1 MAGHSKWANIQHRKK
16 AQDAKRGKI
25 FTKLIREITVASK
38 MGGSDISA
46 NPRLR
51 LAVDKGL
58 GANMN
63 KDTIDRA
70 IKRGAGELEGMVYEE
85 ILYEGYGAGGTA
97 VLVDCLTDNRNRTVS
112 EVRHAFSKHGGNLGT
127 SGSVAYLFSKQ
138 GIFSYEPGVD
148 EDRLMEVALES
159 GADDIVNNEDGS
171 VDVICQPEAY
181 LSLQEALK
189 EADLEA
195 SFSEVSMR
203 AGTMAEVSDKDAE
216 KIIRLIDVLE
226 ELDDVQNVYSN
237 ADFPE
242 GVLENMS

>member
-25 FTKLIREITVASK
+25 FTKLIREITVAAR
-38 MGGSDISA
+38 MGGSDISS

-70 IKRGAGELEGMVYEE
+70 IKRGAGELEGMEYEE

-112 EVRHAFSKHGGNLGT
+112 DVRHAFTKHGGNLGT

-138 GIFSYEPGVD
+138 GVFSYEPGVD
-148 EDRLMEVALES
+148 EDKLMEIALES
-159 GADDIVNNEDGS
+159 GADDIVNNDDGS
-171 VDVICQPEAY
+171 LDVVCQPDAFVG
-181 LSLQEALK
+181 LQDALND
-189 EADLEA
+189 AGLAA
-195 SFSEVSMR
+195 SFAEVSMR
-203 AGTMAEVSDKDAE
+203 PGTMATVSDKDAE

-242 GVLENMS
+242 GVLENIS